1 MKLFITIIQIYIYIK
16 SFIIFSYFKTSTY
29 LLLKNWTEVYK
40 GKKKTLSILPPRSKS
55 LLPSWCIYFLSFFL
69 CIHIKSTKKK
79 METGWYYIYHTQ
91 LLLILREN
99 FLMSL
104 NIPLSGSTSPLHGGP
119 NDM

>member
-1 MKLFITIIQIYIYIK
+1 
-16 SFIIFSYFKTSTY
+16 
-29 LLLKNWTEVYK
+29 
-40 GKKKTLSILPPRSKS
+40 
-55 LLPSWCIYFLSFFL
+55 
-69 CIHIKSTKKK
+69 
-79 METGWYYIYHTQ
+79 METGWYYIYHIQ